1 MSLKDKINDDIKS
14 ALKSG
19 SSAEASALRF
29 LMSVIKNKELEKR
42 SRLSKEGKPVAEL
55 EKLSELT
62 DEEVINVISGE
73 IKKRKEAIVQYEK
86 GGRKDLAEKE
96 AGEIE
101 ILKKYVPEEMG
112 EDELRVLIKR
122 KIAEAG
128 LAAIPLK
135 LSFGWLTGW
144 LLT

>member
-101 ILKKYVPEEMG
+101 I
-112 EDELRVLIKR
+112 
-122 KIAEAG
+122 
-128 LAAIPLK
+128 
-135 LSFGWLTGW
+135 
-144 LLT
+144 